1 VNYLKNRE
9 LIPPKREQGGKNERV
24 KIYIME
30 VKVLFFGV
38 LAEVSGTSIKHYRD
52 VKSTGDLKLRI
63 QDDFPEIVHYNFRVS
78 VNNEITDNNL
88 LLKSGDEVA
97 LMPPFAGG

>member
-1 VNYLKNRE
+1 
-9 LIPPKREQGGKNERV
+9 
-24 KIYIME
+24 ME

-38 LAEVSGTSIKHYRD
+38 LADVSGTSLKHYLD
-52 VKSTGDLKLRI
+52 VRSISDLKFRI
-63 QDDFPEIVHYNFRVS
+63 LDEFPEIIHYNYRIS
-78 VNNEITDNNL
+78 VNNVITDNDL